1 MKFRIYEFL
10 AVNKVF
16 LKADENRF
24 FQPLQIQKLM
34 RLKLKFANL
43 ATSREEN
50 LESHCNSEFTRKIF
64 RMADA
69 GVSE

>member
-1 MKFRIYEFL
+1 MVGV
-10 AVNKVF
+10 AVSFHSEV
-16 LKADENRF
+16 
-24 FQPLQIQKLM
+24 QLM

-50 LESHCNSEFTRKIF
+50 LESHCNSEFTMKIF

-69 GVSE
+69 CVFE